1 MYEWSLL
8 PNEWVQM
15 PNEWGQLLNEWVQI
29 PKEWGGQLPYAL
41 WQLPNKNEAIT

>member
-41 WQLPNKNEAIT
+41 WQLHKKNEAIT